1 MPNSLENVQV
11 KVKRRSGFDKSF
23 KNILTTKVG
32 TITPIAYKLLIPNS
46 DFNVKVAISA
56 ALPPLASDTFMRAAL
71 KVEAFAVPMRLLY
84 GGFTSWLTG
93 EEVYKLV
100 DGETVATR
108 AKLPRVCLP
117 FANIAS
123 GASFIAPNVTTEDV
137 DELWS
142 PDIFDESLVG
152 RGSLADY
159 LGFRGQDDESQS
171 TVDPLYFNI
180 FPFLAYHRIYDDWY
194 RNRKVQRALFGRPIE
209 FSPNTFQ
216 RSKLGSLPFECSDEI
231 RDFYLFR
238 YVSGDDAVVDVPQFI
253 DGTFLGEL
261 HQRNYGSDYFTE
273 AMPEAQFG
281 SEQKVTIDD
290 SSKFTI
296 SALRL
301 ANALQM
307 FEEKN
312 NISSP
317 ALQDYCKVNYGANL
331 SSGIAQRAIYLGS
344 ASFDVYSKGVNATAD
359 STPTNNPFGT
369 VGARYGNAF
378 ASGSEFVVHG
388 HVDEPCYLMV
398 VATLVPEANYSF
410 GIKRDLTI
418 FTKEGSLMD
427 MPNPAFELI
436 GNEPVYAREV
446 GSFDTTQI
454 DSVFGWLPRYQWHK
468 SSYNE
473 VHGLL
478 LEGESLASFV
488 AQRAIDRNAVI
499 GADFL
504 KIGTDDLDNVTAVT
518 GDLSKYGCMI
528 DSFIK
533 LSVVEPLGESALPSL
548 VDPAAEHGE
557 SVYMRRNG
565 SRL

>member
-93 EEVYKLV
+93 EEIYKL
-100 DGETVATR
+100 DGNGDTVASR
-108 AKLPRVCLP
+108 AKLPRVILP
-117 FANIAS
+117 FKS
-123 GASFIAPNVTTEDV
+123 DGADGFVPNVFDAENNSDV
-137 DELWS
+137 
-142 PDIFDESLVG
+142 SLIG
-152 RGSLADY
+152 RGSLCDY
-159 LGFRGQDDESQS
+159 LGFKGSDGESQS
-171 TVDPLYFNI
+171 SGDPMYLNI

-194 RNRKVQRALFGRPIE
+194 RNRKVQRALFGRPVDYDPI
-209 FSPNTFQ
+209 SNSYV
-216 RSKLGSLPFECSDEI
+216 RSVLGSLPFTVCDDI
-231 RDFYLFR
+231 KDYHLFK
-238 YVSGDDAVVDVPQFI
+238 YEEYDIIQDDDVVRDVPQFI
-253 DGTFLGEL
+253 DDTFLGEL

-281 SEQKVTIDD
+281 SEQKVTIDG
-290 SSKFTI
+290 SSQFTI

-312 NISSP
+312 SISSP

-359 STPTNNPFGT
+359 SAPTNNPFGT

-398 VATLVPEANYSF
+398 VASLVPEANYSY

-418 FTKEGSLMD
+418 FTKDGSLMD

-436 GNEPVYAREV
+436 GNEPVYSREV
-446 GSFDTTQI
+446 GSYDTTQF
-454 DSVFGWLPRYQWHK
+454 DAVFGWLPRYQWHK

-478 LEGESLASFV
+478 LEGESLSAFV

-499 GADFL
+499 GSDFL

-557 SVYMRRNG
+557 SVYIRRNG